1 MSRVMIVEPM
11 PLLRLA
17 IGQVV
22 ERLGHEVVAQVD
34 NGQDALEHARSASPQ
49 LVVLE
54 LAITGLGGL
63 DLIRRLKLRDPA
75 QQLLVYTGQSS
86 SHFVRLCVQAG
97 ADGFVSKHDAPVELE
112 LALSAVAHGRGY
124 FPRDT
129 QRVTVAVG
137 GKELDMLSARELTV
151 LELISEG
158 RSNQAIAEQLS
169 ISYKTVSTYKTRL
182 QEKLQVDSRLALAA
196 IAQRNGIGVSA
207 APPVSGPEPQAQTL
221 GDQSQ
226 HTLLQALLDASSHPM
241 FVRDREGR
249 LLLCNQPFL
258 ALHHTSRDRVVGERL
273 TDAFWFTAEQGRMYQ
288 ARYDALVEKGERY
301 SSQKSIE
308 FLGEPHFLRSW
319 VEPWRNADGAV
330 VGMVG
335 SFEDLTD
342 RHVLLGQ
349 LRDAHEQAQA
359 RYRDA
364 GRFARVVH
372 GDLSES
378 LEYLRSCLASV
389 KLPATG
395 QAALQQLTQRLVQ
408 LEQLVSLDQLRPP
421 LAPVQLD
428 IVEWTAVRL
437 AAFNAQLPSAAAV
450 TTLTVDG
457 VTTRLLWIDGER
469 LGALFDTLMQYLRD
483 VAPQAVLR
491 ISLATQMQLTG
502 VVTLSLTITLGQRLK
517 HRRSIALQL
526 CRNLAQSLEGSF
538 CDTHEHGESAFVI
551 ELESAAVV
559 PD

>member
-1 MSRVMIVEPM
+1 MSRVMIVEPL

-34 NGQDALEHARSASPQ
+34 NGQDALLHARSDSPQ

-54 LAITGLGGL
+54 LAISGLGGL

-97 ADGFVSKHDAPVELE
+97 ADGFVSKQDERVELE
-112 LALSAVAHGRGY
+112 RALSAVAHGRRY
-124 FPRDT
+124 FPREA
-129 QRVTVAVG
+129 QRVAVPVG
-137 GKELDMLSARELTV
+137 GKELDTLSARELTV

-196 IAQRNGIGVSA
+196 IAQRNGIGMA
-207 APPVSGPEPQAQTL
+207 AVPPVAGPEQQAGAPDDPT
-221 GDQSQ
+221 Q
-226 HTLLQALLDASSHPM
+226 HALLRALLDASLNPM

-258 ALHHTSRDRVVGERL
+258 ALHHTSRERVLGGRL
-273 TDAFWFTAEQGRMYQ
+273 TDAFWFTAEQGRMHQ
-288 ARYDALVEKGERY
+288 ARYDAFIEKGEAF
-301 SSQKSIE
+301 SAQKSFE
-308 FLGEPHFLRSW
+308 FLGEPHFLQYW
-319 VEPWRNADGAV
+319 AEPWRDANGTV

-342 RHVLLGQ
+342 RHILLGQ

-359 RYRDA
+359 RYREIT
-364 GRFARVVH
+364 RFARVVH
-372 GDLSES
+372 EDLSEPLQRLQSS
-378 LEYLRSCLASV
+378 LGRV
-389 KLPATG
+389 RLPASG
-395 QAALQQLTQRLVQ
+395 QVALQRLTQRLAQ
-408 LEQLVSLDQLRPP
+408 LERLVSLDQLRPP
-421 LAPVQLD
+421 LVPVQLD
-428 IVEWTAVRL
+428 IVEWTTARL
-437 AAFNAQLPSAAAV
+437 AAFNAQLPGAGALSTLAA
-450 TTLTVDG
+450 DG
-457 VTTRLLWIDGER
+457 VTARQLWIDGER
-469 LGALFDTLMQYLRD
+469 LGALFDTLLQYLRET
-483 VAPQAVLR
+483 APQAPLR
-491 ISLATQMQLTG
+491 INLATRMQLTG
-502 VVTLSLTITLGQRLK
+502 VVTLNLAITLCQALE
-517 HRRSIALQL
+517 HRRGITLQL

-538 CDTHEHGESAFVI
+538 RDSHENGETAFLI
-551 ELESAAVV
+551 ELESPAVL